1 MLQHILD
8 KLNEKKDSL
17 FAIFLIWV
25 FLGSVLFAWMVFFWV
40 PSDAKQGVAQRIF
53 YYHVP
58 TALVSFLGFFI
69 AFIYSILYL
78 KKRDLSYDR
87 KAAVY
92 AITGWVFTTGVLLT
106 GPLWAKPIWGD
117 FWNWKDQR
125 LISFFVLW
133 LMYAGYM
140 IFRAG
145 IVEPHKRARFSA
157 VLGIIAFLDVPLVY
171 FSIRIWNTAV
181 HPQAI
186 LATTNKK
193 AGLFDPSMKI
203 TFFFGMFLFLCM
215 FFITVWVASRH
226 YLVKQMQA
234 EKEAEEN

>member
-1 MLQHILD
+1 MNNILI
-8 KLNEKKDSL
+8 KLNEKKDALFVIFLFFVYLGSIL
-17 FAIFLIWV
+17 FAY
-25 FLGSVLFAWMVFFWV
+25 MVFFWV
-40 PSDAKQGVAQRIF
+40 PSDAEQGVAQRIF

-69 AFIYSILYL
+69 AFIYCIQYL
-78 KKRDLSYDR
+78 RTRDLAFDR

-92 AITGWVFTTGVLLT
+92 ALAGWVFTTGVLLT

-133 LMYAGYM
+133 MMYAGYL
-140 IFRAG
+140 IFRMG

-157 VLGIIAFLDVPLVY
+157 VLGIIAFMDVPLVY

-181 HPQAI
+181 HPQAV
-186 LATTNKK
+186 LATTKK
-193 AGLFDPSMKI
+193 GAGLFDPSMKI
-203 TFFFGMFLFLCM
+203 TFFFGMFLFLCK
-215 FFITVWVASRH
+215 FFITAWVTARY
-226 YLVKQMQA
+226 YLLKQIQA